1 MYIFVLAGGLD
12 SKGRPHPFV
21 KKRLDKAYDLFQME
35 KNRDQYV
42 KDNFIILLGGGTY
55 HKPPYLNNNNYVI
68 HESSS
73 CAKYLLDK
81 GIPEEHMMRE
91 WGSYDT
97 IANGFFAFLNFV
109 QPLNIKECYVITS
122 QFHMDRTRVIFD
134 YFQNICYTD
143 ISIHYIQTENYQME
157 KKVLDIRDE
166 RERHSIMQ
174 FKKNILNNIKN
185 KSDFT
190 KWFYT
195 QHNAYKAITDYYC
208 DYKINDTY

>member
-12 SKGRPHPFV
+12 SKGEPHPFV
-21 KKRLDKAYDLFQME
+21 KKRLDKAIDLFQME
-35 KNRDQYV
+35 ENRDEIV
-42 KDNFIILLGGGTY
+42 NNNFIILLGGGTY

-81 GIPEEHMMRE
+81 GIPEDNMMRE

-109 QPLNIKECYVITS
+109 QPLNINECFVVTS
-122 QFHMDRTRVIFD
+122 QFHMDRTKVIFE
-134 YFQNICYTD
+134 YFKNICNTS
-143 ISIHYIQTENYQME
+143 ISINYIQTENYQMD
-157 KKVLDIRDE
+157 KKTLDIRKE
-166 RERHSIMQ
+166 RERQSIIQ
-174 FKKNILNNIKN
+174 FKKNIFIKN
-185 KSDFT
+185 KSEFT

-195 QHNAYKAITDYYC
+195 QHNAYKAITD
-208 DYKINDTY
+208 